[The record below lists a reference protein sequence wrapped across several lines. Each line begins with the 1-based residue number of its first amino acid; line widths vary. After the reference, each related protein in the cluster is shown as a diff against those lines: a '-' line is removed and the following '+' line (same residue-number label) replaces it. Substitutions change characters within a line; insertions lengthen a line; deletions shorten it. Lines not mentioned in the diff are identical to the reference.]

1 MALTFTDIQKEGQFF
16 VLTAEERKNPIKF
29 DCING
34 TFITPRKV
42 FPAWTMP
49 ASFYNL
55 NSYAESNPY
64 FRYHDNFIRDFMYVM
79 YCGFSRLDVEGL
91 KRLVNILETVYA
103 NKDLLVDKSFHIN
116 LDNLKE
122 FPRGYF
128 AWLKKENRVF
138 CDSTLRLFKYKD
150 YLKNPKVD
158 ALVADLQE
166 HYGFAEVCEA
176 DVEPQVL
183 FDLAQVHAVFKKEF
197 SWQPYDD
204 MREFYRTLFR
214 YHKEKLLP
222 NLDKWLDK
230 NRGYKHNLDLAMAFV
245 NKERNDKILAN
256 ENKIR
261 DIENL
266 ENEFLCIKVP
276 STIED
281 FTNEGKMQ
289 NNCVGSYYHDHIA
302 QGVDLIYFI
311 RKKDNVEHS
320 YITCRYRIDE
330 YCTVE
335 YRIVNND
342 NVTDKNAIAFIKQ
355 IDTKIQ
361 TLLKGEG

>member
-1 MALTFTDIQKEGQFF
+1 MALTFTNIQKEGQFF
-16 VLTAEERKNPIKF
+16 VLTVEERKNPIKF

-42 FPAWTMP
+42 FPAWAMP

-55 NSYAESNPY
+55 NSYADSCPY
-64 FRYHDNFIRDFMYVM
+64 FQYSDNFVRDFMYVM

-103 NKDLLVDKSFHIN
+103 NKDLLVNKCFHIN
-116 LDNLKE
+116 LANLKE

-128 AWLKKENRVF
+128 AWLKRENRVF
-138 CDSTLRLFKYKD
+138 CDTTLRLFKYKD

-158 ALVADLQE
+158 VLITDLQE
-166 HYGFAEVCEA
+166 HGGFAELCEA

-197 SWQPYDD
+197 TWEPCDD
-204 MREFYRTLFR
+204 MQNFYRTLFR
-214 YHKEKLLP
+214 YNKEKLLP
-222 NLDKWLDK
+222 NIDKWLDK
-230 NRGYKHNLDLAMAFV
+230 NRGYKHNLELADAFV

-266 ENEFLCIKVP
+266 ENELLCIKVP

-289 NNCVGSYYHDHIA
+289 NNCVGSYYHDRIA
-302 QGVDLIYFI
+302 QGVDLVYFI

-320 YITCRYRIDE
+320 YITCRYRIDD
-330 YCTVE
+330 YRTVE
-335 YRIVNND
+335 YRIVNNGD
-342 NVTDKNAIAFIKQ
+342 VTDKDAIAFINQ
-355 IDTKIQ
+355 IDLKIQ
-361 TLLKGEG
+361 TLLRGEG